1 LGWQPVYSNAEA
13 LIRSYQWY
21 LEHASGLEVGTG
33 VTHRVAWEQGA
44 LKVFKWL
51 LGGRKKTVLN
61 RS

>member
-1 LGWQPVYSNAEA
+1 
-13 LIRSYQWY
+13 

-51 LGGRKKTVLN
+51 LGGRRKTALN